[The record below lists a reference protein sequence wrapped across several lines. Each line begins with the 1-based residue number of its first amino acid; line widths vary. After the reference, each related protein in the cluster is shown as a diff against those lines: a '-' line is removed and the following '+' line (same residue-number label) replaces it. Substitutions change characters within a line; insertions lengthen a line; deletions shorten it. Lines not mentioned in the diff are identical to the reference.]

1 MRVDDPDASAHLT
14 ATGFDPP
21 AAFRKA
27 AAVAEAL
34 APTLVGLD
42 ESDGKAA
49 VEAQSCLYRVTRRDG
64 VSFGVR
70 ADRRPN
76 RINVTVENGTIAAAE
91 VY

>member
-1 MRVDDPDASAHLT
+1 MDDPDAIAHMT
-14 ATGFDPP
+14 ATGFDPA

-27 AAVAEAL
+27 AEVAEAL
-34 APTLVGLD
+34 APTLVGLA

-49 VEAQSCLYRVTRRDG
+49 VDAQNCLYRVARRDG
-64 VSFGVR
+64 VSFGAR

-76 RINVTVENGTIAAAE
+76 RINVTIENGTITAAE